1 MSKTNNIERE
11 FVEHFIP
18 HQLNVAEKTSDKN
31 EKYVMRGGLIEF

>member
-1 MSKTNNIERE
+1 MSKANNIERE
-11 FVEHFIP
+11 FVEFFIQ